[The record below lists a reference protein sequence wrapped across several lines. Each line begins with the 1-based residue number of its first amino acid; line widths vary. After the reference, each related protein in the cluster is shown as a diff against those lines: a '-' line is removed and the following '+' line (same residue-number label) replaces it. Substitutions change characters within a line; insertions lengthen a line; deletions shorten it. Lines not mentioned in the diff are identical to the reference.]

1 MGFILT
7 EIRHT
12 YMIPRLMQNSV
23 LPGNIDP
30 WRLAAESGRLEGVL
44 ALAALPRL
52 AAALNRTDG
61 AVTVALAAGID
72 PGGVRFIA
80 GTLQTQVELVC
91 QRCLGLLSWPLDV
104 GVSLGLVHSEAEAD
118 RLPEKYEP
126 LLAPEG
132 VARVADLVEDEL
144 LLALPQ
150 IPRHADASD
159 CETRDDQPPA
169 SESTPAAPGQPLA
182 ALASLLQDLKRS
194 H

>member
-1 MGFILT
+1 
-7 EIRHT
+7 
-12 YMIPRLMQNSV
+12 MIPRLMQTLL
-23 LPGNIDP
+23 LPEKLNP
-30 WRLAAESGRLEGVL
+30 WRIAAENGRLEGAL

-61 AVTVALAAGID
+61 VVTVALTAGVD
-72 PGGVRFIA
+72 FGGVRFIA
-80 GTLQTQVELVC
+80 GTVQTQVELVC

-104 GVSLGLVHSEAEAD
+104 GVSLGLVHHEAEVE

-132 VARVADLVEDEL
+132 VVRVTDLVEDEL

-169 SESTPAAPGQPLA
+169 SESTPVAPGQPLA

>member
-1 MGFILT
+1 
-7 EIRHT
+7 
-12 YMIPRLMQNSV
+12 MIPRLMQNPV

-52 AAALNRTDG
+52 AAVLNRADG
-61 AVTVALAAGID
+61 AVMVALAAGID

-80 GTLQTQVELVC
+80 GSLQTQVELVC

-104 GVSLGLVHSEAEAD
+104 EVSLGLVHSEAEAD
-118 RLPEKYEP
+118 CLPEKYEP
-126 LLAPEG
+126 LLVPEG
-132 VARVADLVEDEL
+132 VLRVADLVEDEL

-159 CETRDDQPPA
+159 CETRDDQPSA
-169 SESTPAAPGQPLA
+169 SESTPVAPDPPLA